1 MQVGSHTYQI
11 AAAKLETGHSR
22 FEVLFCYLLYLMMKF
37 HLVVVFLFAMYPGLL
52 DDDDRALLLP
62 MSWRLELKWWR

>member
-37 HLVVVFLFAMYPGLL
+37 HLVVEFLFGLL

-62 MSWRLELKWWR
+62 MSWRLDLKWWR